1 MIIPLLHVENLKG
14 KPEPVNLLMKEPRLS
29 DIQECLNGM
38 ASKWREFGTCLQV
51 ESDKL
56 KCLSHDVS
64 MSDTTRLMD
73 VVNEWDNSRCSPHT
87 FKKLN
92 ECLNKIGQNKYIE
105 KIEQMLKDQRRYYSR
120 KPDYIE

>member
-1 MIIPLLHVENLKG
+1 MIISLLHVENLKR

-38 ASKWREFGTCLQV
+38 ASKWRDLGTCLEV
-51 ESDKL
+51 ESGKL
-56 KCLSHDVS
+56 ESLSHDVS
-64 MSDTTRLMD
+64 MSDTTRLME

-92 ECLNKIGQNKYIE
+92 ECLNKIGKKKYIE
-105 KIEQMLKDQRRYYSR
+105 KIEQMLKDQRPYYSK